1 MLNEVLFRLKSLN
14 WFFIS
19 IILFLTFVGFVMI
32 YSATFSTNTYILMS
46 HLTKILIG
54 FLLMMLVGIIN
65 IDFWKRYAFYLYLLG
80 RRLDKKVTREKAKN
94 YG

>member
-32 YSATFSTNTYILMS
+32 YSATYSTSTSILIS
-46 HLTKILIG
+46 HLIKILIG
-54 FLLMMLVGIIN
+54 FFLMILVGMVN
-65 IDFWKRYAFYLYLLG
+65 IDFWKRYAFYLYFFG
-80 RRLDKKVTREKAKN
+80 
-94 YG
+94 